1 MDVYYLIDYDKG
13 LEEQLETALT
23 GTNEA
28 LAGYITSN
36 DIWGGAGSIC
46 DQAILERPAESRR
59 RCEALLIELGELQ
72 IAMGLVNPRTATR
85 IEWLRARQRG
95 TT

>member
-1 MDVYYLIDYDKG
+1 MVQIRATLGQIVDLIRTERARHPIKGMDVYYLIDYDKG

-46 DQAILERPAESRR
+46 DQALLERPAESRR
-59 RCEALLIELGELQ
+59 RC
-72 IAMGLVNPRTATR
+72 
-85 IEWLRARQRG
+85 
-95 TT
+95 